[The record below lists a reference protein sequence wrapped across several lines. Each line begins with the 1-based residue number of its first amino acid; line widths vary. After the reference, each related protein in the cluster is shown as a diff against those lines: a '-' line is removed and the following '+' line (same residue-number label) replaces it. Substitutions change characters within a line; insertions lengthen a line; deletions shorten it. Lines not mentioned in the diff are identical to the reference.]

1 MTIMM
6 NRYLIILLLSNV
18 FISAYSQKIVFDKVD
33 ANGER
38 RVETSMKS
46 FSHWTSTFSIKYGME
61 AKEKQGETKYRLI
74 AEFKCK
80 DKIRIDTY
88 MRMLIKTNS
97 GTVMEIKCS
106 QEGRDATGEVYDP
119 VSMLREYTV
128 KVYYDISDEQ
138 IANIKNEGLAKVRAE
153 MYDRDINEKYTENR
167 NAGVYIIRA
176 YNALNK
182 RIDKRRSFTDG
193 F

>member
-1 MTIMM
+1 
-6 NRYLIILLLSNV
+6 
-18 FISAYSQKIVFDKVD
+18 
-33 ANGER
+33 
-38 RVETSMKS
+38 
-46 FSHWTSTFSIKYGME
+46 
-61 AKEKQGETKYRLI
+61 
-74 AEFKCK
+74 
-80 DKIRIDTY
+80 
-88 MRMLIKTNS
+88 MLIKTNS

-153 MYDRDINEKYTENR
+153 MYDRDINEKYTESR
-167 NAGVYIIRA
+167 NAGAYIIRA
-176 YNALNK
+176 YKALNK
-182 RIDKRRSFTDG
+182 RLDKRKSFSDE